1 MANGPFNR
9 IPSNGGEV
17 FGDNLVGNQFTDG
30 SSQFTLG
37 NFSIRNNVTDKIS
50 RDFSFGNFSQPIT
63 LESMNITDTQQML
76 EFSSNRLDVF
86 INYDRSVVSNYTLYG
101 SLRERFKVSVQN
113 VIKKFPGGIR
123 FNSIRTW
130 SDYVSG
136 NTATSIIYYPS
147 ENNTFL
153 NLNLSNSRNPFDIEF
168 TSNSTIYN
176 DPNVEPLRNLA
187 NTYEKYSLFVG
198 GKSYPLV
205 FLRPTTGNTTTGNL
219 YIGVRGNPFSGQS
232 SSTLEL
238 LVRPNNNEVELAF
251 DSLDDVDR
259 ILVERKTVPLYTA
272 TFQVPQE
279 TDNGRLVQTQKYVTW
294 PTDGLW
300 NILITGRSFDRYV
313 NNLYEISD
321 EFDSYKTNLISRLL
335 TTASFKE
342 FDTVDNKVEK
352 VLQIYGRSF
361 DEIKKYIDGLAY
373 MTNVTYDSINNI
385 PNKLLKNLAHTL
397 GWKTPSAIEN
407 EDLLD
412 SLFNTSDNNTFPN
425 EGIGKTPFEL
435 DSELYRRL
443 ILNTAYLFKSKGT
456 RKAIEFML
464 RFVGAPD
471 ALIEFNE
478 NVYLA
483 GQKISSENLDRYQLK
498 ISGGTYFEDVP
509 VKNVYQ
515 TVINTIPPTIVTGFT
530 YGYETVLKQ
539 TTVPFETLP
548 VDNEGYP
555 TIPKYGP
562 NAYFQAGSGW
572 FEQTPEHRG
581 KIIINQENSNF
592 NGVNPTVSTELNR
605 FTYGEPYL
613 DLYRRFPDS
622 KEGFDI
628 VRTVDNRKSW
638 VRNTS
643 TRYYNLDGRGTN
655 YNVSNDKLV
664 INVKNVD
671 IFLNVGQGLE
681 YDVWS
686 QSKKFNCP
694 FVAEGLTSPYPS
706 IGGPDWTEVKVD
718 ATKLSF
724 FEFAEKAWRVLINV
738 KNRQT
743 IDDGKGGGYPTLQK
757 IYLDYLNSQNTCGV
771 PSNQYTYEKMIKY
784 VEGISD
790 YWIRLVEQFIPG
802 TTIWQAGKKYEN
814 SIFHRQKFVYKH
826 QDTIEET
833 FIPIGE
839 SFTCEPIPTEPIEVK
854 EGTYDINSIDCL
866 DSSYAPCLDI
876 SLATGSTYTF
886 PSNFQFEICD
896 PDVVIID
903 GCSCTNNGGG
913 RLTTP
918 VNLFPI
924 QTQDIPQ
931 EVLNFYLTPEVVD
944 RSFQWSNLLGTQSI
958 GKDIRRGTINL
969 CCIGDTFEVEIIY
982 YPDNPSA
989 DEREYRQ
996 LQPITITF
1004 PLEVTETFLLEVYQ
1018 VPILIN
1024 GLPFE
1029 RRFLHI
1035 PNVQT
1040 FLINN
1045 TYLINNGSGGNL
1057 PQIILNYLDTIQSF
1071 TFQIGE
1077 TTNGFGFE
1085 DNALGLITDFG
1096 DQRSGNPQDRYF
1108 GDTYQ
1113 DGGGQFDGSLT
1124 IQELGNIANTS
1135 DTNLLLA
1142 IVNSYGNRGTYNRFN
1157 VGLRIGCE
1165 TSTFNTFEFSF
1176 NLAVGTPTIQE
1187 PCALQGRNAPLI
1199 DQNGEILPK
1208 TLNIE
1213 NVVTDGGSV
1222 EVPIKET
1229 IMNINDNIDLRNY
1242 EIDSTD
1248 LYIVQNLNSYQ
1259 INGDIPYNSPIIK
1272 RDTNG
1277 LSVYKFISD
1286 NKSIT
1291 ELKWISQLTN
1301 NNTSSNLTIKF
1312 LEKSNQRLFEEDLKT
1327 KDIALGSEQ
1336 YRLTTDS
1343 DETPAKYA
1351 TINDWA
1357 VRSIG
1362 ETNQFTNK
1370 SINYD
1375 VYGVFDSFE
1384 VTPSFVS
1391 NTITSDYSEG
1401 VTPLGDLSQEIILT
1415 SKGRFSSFKSIN
1427 SGSTL
1432 TGLTDV
1438 YSGYTNI
1445 SGYTDYRGENFSP
1458 DDVFDLYLEGSQYTV
1473 NTSIPL
1479 SDRTFGNYRFL
1490 GSDRLFIPSIPLQT
1504 LQESNGPIV
1513 FLPRDKDDYLYYEIP
1528 QTKKYRIQ
1536 FKTFVDFSYVDEGF
1550 CNYLDTYRN
1559 LSNNNYPTNDFD
1571 FKNLINSSILYQ
1583 GGSITTPQEYREGN
1597 VSNSVMSSY
1606 SALTPAFGYNPGTGI
1621 SDFMLKVY
1629 VERTLS
1635 GTTSATTIG
1644 EYVIGV
1650 NPTNYPNANEHLLLE
1665 VNDSDKYS
1673 NLYECSGTSA
1683 TTKVF
1688 VKKFTPYIDTGCITL
1703 NKGDEIRLKTTI
1715 NWQSTSKS
1723 TTGTTGTTISL
1734 NVGSN
1739 VDTDNL
1745 IEERPWYRIIN
1756 KECNLPNVDLN
1767 LIWQPDLIQSTNDFG
1782 VYDNQPTPVVEGQNQ
1797 GKLSVVTTL
1806 NGGVNNRPPIIKKS
1820 NLNDLKYFDLP
1831 GIENYSGKLKFI
1843 GYDNPTNNWVTQ
1855 IENGSI
1861 IDYKLQ
1867 SDKILDYDKS
1877 SKEPKLYFNIPI
1889 KKTNDTLENFND
1901 NRFTFLIRTRLKAK
1915 GTQKLFDIFN
1925 SFIPE
1930 FKNDNVN
1937 QTIVTPSES
1946 ISAFGSNIGYVKS
1959 RPMEQRTFDWRDG
1972 LLYLKD
1978 EVAVIESSVYKE
1990 TTPSPNELKREYCQC
2005 SDGSYVEVDKNS
2017 TKPCIEWCCALQYTT
2032 TTYYPC
2038 KEQGSRYYSNKLRNT
2053 RLKTRPTSSGDI
2065 RGIIRDI

>member
-136 NTATSIIYYPS
+136 NTATSILYYPS

-219 YIGVRGNPFSGQS
+219 YIGVKGNPFSGQS

-854 EGTYDINSIDCL
+854 EGTYDINPIDCL

-886 PSNFQFEICD
+886 PSNFEFEICD

-944 RSFQWSNLLGTQSI
+944 RSFQWSNLLGTQRI
-958 GKDIRRGTINL
+958 GKDISRGTINL

-982 YPDNPSA
+982 YPDNPDA
-989 DEREYRQ
+989 DERDYRQ

-1071 TFQIGE
+1071 TFQIGQ

-1096 DQRSGNPQDRYF
+1096 DQRSGGSQDRYF

-1199 DQNGEILPK
+1199 DQNGEISPK

-1229 IMNINDNIDLRNY
+1229 IMNINDNIDLGNY

-1384 VTPSFVS
+1384 ITPSFVS

-1490 GSDRLFIPSIPLQT
+1490 G
-1504 LQESNGPIV
+1504 
-1513 FLPRDKDDYLYYEIP
+1513 
-1528 QTKKYRIQ
+1528 
-1536 FKTFVDFSYVDEGF
+1536 
-1550 CNYLDTYRN
+1550 
-1559 LSNNNYPTNDFD
+1559 
-1571 FKNLINSSILYQ
+1571 
-1583 GGSITTPQEYREGN
+1583 
-1597 VSNSVMSSY
+1597 
-1606 SALTPAFGYNPGTGI
+1606 
-1621 SDFMLKVY
+1621 
-1629 VERTLS
+1629 
-1635 GTTSATTIG
+1635 
-1644 EYVIGV
+1644 
-1650 NPTNYPNANEHLLLE
+1650 
-1665 VNDSDKYS
+1665 
-1673 NLYECSGTSA
+1673 
-1683 TTKVF
+1683 
-1688 VKKFTPYIDTGCITL
+1688 
-1703 NKGDEIRLKTTI
+1703 
-1715 NWQSTSKS
+1715 
-1723 TTGTTGTTISL
+1723 
-1734 NVGSN
+1734 
-1739 VDTDNL
+1739 
-1745 IEERPWYRIIN
+1745 
-1756 KECNLPNVDLN
+1756 
-1767 LIWQPDLIQSTNDFG
+1767 
-1782 VYDNQPTPVVEGQNQ
+1782 
-1797 GKLSVVTTL
+1797 
-1806 NGGVNNRPPIIKKS
+1806 
-1820 NLNDLKYFDLP
+1820 
-1831 GIENYSGKLKFI
+1831 
-1843 GYDNPTNNWVTQ
+1843 
-1855 IENGSI
+1855 
-1861 IDYKLQ
+1861 
-1867 SDKILDYDKS
+1867 
-1877 SKEPKLYFNIPI
+1877 
-1889 KKTNDTLENFND
+1889 
-1901 NRFTFLIRTRLKAK
+1901 
-1915 GTQKLFDIFN
+1915 
-1925 SFIPE
+1925 
-1930 FKNDNVN
+1930 
-1937 QTIVTPSES
+1937 
-1946 ISAFGSNIGYVKS
+1946 
-1959 RPMEQRTFDWRDG
+1959 
-1972 LLYLKD
+1972 
-1978 EVAVIESSVYKE
+1978 
-1990 TTPSPNELKREYCQC
+1990 
-2005 SDGSYVEVDKNS
+2005 
-2017 TKPCIEWCCALQYTT
+2017 
-2032 TTYYPC
+2032 
-2038 KEQGSRYYSNKLRNT
+2038 
-2053 RLKTRPTSSGDI
+2053 
-2065 RGIIRDI
+2065 